1 MSITPHII
9 PIAALTLLLVLACG
23 PTPADDSSGSGTAG
37 GSASTSGSTVAPTT
51 SGADNSTTAVSTTAL
66 STSMASASGGST
78 AGESF
83 IVISDGGCGGVLP
96 DGQKLRC
103 SFEDCDPIEQN
114 CGPGEKCVPWASSGG
129 SWDADRC
136 VPVTGDGHVG
146 DPCTVTGNK
155 LGGFDDCALGHICWN
170 VDDELH
176 GTCIAQCTG
185 THADP
190 QCPEGSTCVI
200 ANSEALTLCLPICDP
215 LKQDCQDGDVCIPNF
230 MGPGFVCAL
239 DASVREG
246 QANDPCDYINECD
259 PGLLCADPT
268 TTSSACPI
276 DSNGCCTPFCSF
288 PGGACPNPDQQC
300 VSFFAPDPPPPGD
313 EDIGVCKIP

>member
-1 MSITPHII
+1 MSIYPRSI
-9 PIAALTLLLVLACG
+9 PLAVLLQLAACG
-23 PTPADDSSGSGTAG
+23 PPSVPAGESSGD
-37 GSASTSGSTVAPTT
+37 GSTVAAGSEVTDTSTGAPTT
-51 SGADNSTTAVSTTAL
+51 GGSTTASAGTEVSTS
-66 STSMASASGGST
+66 STETTYATG
-78 AGESF
+78 F
-83 IVISDGGCGGVLP
+83 IFPVDGGGGCFAGVLP
-96 DGQKLRC
+96 DGAEVRC
-103 SFEDCDPIEQN
+103 SECDPFKQD
-114 CGPGEKCVPWASSGG
+114 CGNGDKCVPWARDGG
-129 SWDADRC
+129 SVWNALKC
-136 VPVTGDGHVG
+136 VKATGDGMVG
-146 DPCTVTGNK
+146 DPCMVEGAK
-155 LGGFDDCALGHICWN
+155 SSGFDDCALGHICWD
-170 VDDELH
+170 VDDQLH